1 MALGGVSRNPSPRVP
16 GPRGGPCEG
25 SPCRQPRRPHPPS
38 EGRWAPCGG
47 AARRQGTELGRHGGP
62 RPGRHRGTPPRAS
75 QGDPAWRRHSP
86 GSCRTWSCPPAA
98 AFGEGVDLQGT
109 SACAGLRCPIS
120 AGRGV
125 SRGGSCW
132 VFGERHWRQHSVC
145 PCPRWE
151 SGTCGLTSEAPEPA
165 SVHPADASVLR
176 GDRGPSRPRPSQP
189 SSSWPPPHS
198 TCHRLTPIGLASA
211 TLPTSA
217 SQTGPRGPQK
227 TPCGQ
232 VAWGH
237 QNHPVRPEC
246 QPHVTIQRKYF
257 HIKTKYFGVC

>member
-1 MALGGVSRNPSPRVP
+1 MEDPARGAPAGSPGVHTRRVKGDGLPAVGPHGARGPSLGVTGDPARGVT
-16 GPRGGPCEG
+16 GGPC
-25 SPCRQPRRPHPPS
+25 
-38 EGRWAPCGG
+38 
-47 AARRQGTELGRHGGP
+47 L
-62 RPGRHRGTPPRAS
+62 AS
-75 QGDPAWRRHSP
+75 AQP

-109 SACAGLRCPIS
+109 SACAGPRCPIS

-176 GDRGPSRPRPSQP
+176 GDWGPSRPRPSQP

-198 TCHRLTPIGLASA
+198 TCHRLTPVGLASA